1 MKKTFFILAF
11 ITALTTLTGSNCK
24 KENNEPQLPPE
35 TQTGANTLGF
45 KINGKVYTASGKS
58 GLLTNQHVWGGGPN
72 SDTSIIIAASN
83 SNQKY
88 NLYIKIKYTGNV
100 GIHRTIP
107 NTVYYGTFQDN
118 SNGTIPGNS
127 NFYQT
132 NDMYRGTV
140 NIKFANGS
148 INPLRGSTI
157 VAGTFEMEA
166 VNANGQIIKITD
178 GRFDIGQ

>member
-1 MKKTFFILAF
+1 M
-11 ITALTTLTGSNCK
+11 
-24 KENNEPQLPPE
+24 
-35 TQTGANTLGF
+35 
-45 KINGKVYTASGKS
+45 
-58 GLLTNQHVWGGGPN
+58 GGPN

-148 INPLRGSTI
+148 INPLLGSTI

-178 GRFDIGQ
+178 GRFDIAWP